1 MVATYKE
8 IPRSDILKQ
17 KYYEIFNPVLF
28 EQGLKE
34 YVDYKFYSID
44 QETSDIIYK
53 QYFEGNITSDEEILY
68 F

>member
-44 QETSDIIYK
+44 Q
-53 QYFEGNITSDEEILY
+53 
-68 F
+68 